1 MPVDATVLDAVDIP
15 VIGAGNLVTGADIAH
30 VLDMGASGV
39 QMGTR
44 FAATVECSAADAFK
58 QCYLDATEDD
68 VVLIKQRHAQ
78 LVGCGSPLTR
88 HHMEVR
94 GVGIINIKD
103 MFGVASV
110 RDEKRI
116 ELVMEL
122 VRWEESEAADRVGLD
137 DQTYSILDVP
147 VPMLRIPVS
156 PGRNVS
162 SLVEVA
168 ARNRL
173 LQVRGHHAAREFQ
186 ERLDQALAEARQRRF
201 RGDVE

>member
-1 MPVDATVLDAVDIP
+1 
-15 VIGAGNLVTGADIAH
+15 
-30 VLDMGASGV
+30 
-39 QMGTR
+39 
-44 FAATVECSAADAFK
+44 
-58 QCYLDATEDD
+58 
-68 VVLIKQRHAQ
+68 
-78 LVGCGSPLTR
+78 
-88 HHMEVR
+88 VR
-94 GVGIINIKD
+94 GIGIINIKD

-137 DQTYSILDVP
+137 DQTYAILDVP

-173 LQVRGHHAAREFQ
+173 LQVRVTMQPASFRNDGSGPRRSQAAPLPR
-186 ERLDQALAEARQRRF
+186 
-201 RGDVE
+201 DVE